1 MYGARPIL
9 SLMRQKVKLPVEIGV
24 LKKKIKKGNRV
35 VVNSLKKDSLTV
47 LPKLSKSSQTKSG

>member
-1 MYGARPIL
+1 
-9 SLMRQKVKLPVEIGV
+9 MRQKVKLPIEIGV

-47 LPKLSKSSQTKSG
+47 LPKLSKSKSL